1 MKIHKGKHKDNHK
14 GLICNFCDYTTTHSI
29 KEHERTHTGK
39 NQKFASFSKRIYIKK
54 ALMQHERIHTGEKP
68 FKCMFCEMSSA
79 QRNIFNIHAKNYT
92 KDTLETAKL
101 YEYQKQNN

>member
-1 MKIHKGKHKDNHK
+1 
-14 GLICNFCDYTTTHSI
+14 
-29 KEHERTHTGK
+29 
-39 NQKFASFSKRIYIKK
+39 
-54 ALMQHERIHTGEKP
+54 MQHERIHTGEKP
-68 FKCMFCEMSSA
+68 FKCMFCEMSFA